1 MSPIIL
7 SVLIIVIIGI
17 NLIFLIFSFKLFSSF
32 NARVDALTQLFQ
44 GSLTQQ
50 FLQLTQNVSDNLA
63 SSRRELSESLSLLSV
78 SLQDRVERLQSSN
91 EARLEDIRKNVET
104 KLVENMDRN
113 VSVVK
118 EMTEQLTN
126 LRGTAQRIVEISQD
140 INQLSTILQ
149 SPKLRGNIGEFQLEN
164 MLKQILPLEHF
175 QMQAQVGEGRVDA
188 AIYLKEGILCLDSK
202 FPLEN
207 FRRMNEPNLRE
218 EEKRKYSRDFAQ
230 DVRKHVDSIAA
241 KYIVPDTTLDFAFMF
256 IPAESVYYEV
266 LLNTELHEYA
276 LQKKVI
282 PVSPNSLYAFL
293 QTVAIGLRGM
303 KIEQEARRIEQLLLS
318 LKKDFDTFKDHFRL
332 IGRHLD
338 NAKSQFTT
346 ADADVQ
352 RLDNRLSSLSLQG
365 KGAEALPEE
374 DKNSE

>member
-1 MSPIIL
+1 MSPLIL
-7 SVLIIVIIGI
+7 TVLIIVIVGV
-17 NLIFLIFSFKLFSSF
+17 NLLFLILSFKLFSSF
-32 NARVDALTQLFQ
+32 NSRVDTLTQLFQ

-50 FLQLTQNVSDNLA
+50 FLQLTQNVGENLA
-63 SSRRELSESLSLLSV
+63 SSRKELSDSLSLLSV
-78 SLQDRVERLQSSN
+78 SLQDRVERLQTSN

-118 EMTEQLTN
+118 EMTERLTD
-126 LRGTAQRIVEISQD
+126 LRATAQRIVEISQD
-140 INQLSTILQ
+140 INQLSSILQ
-149 SPKLRGNIGEFQLEN
+149 SPKLRGNIGEFELEN
-164 MLKQILPLEHF
+164 MLKQILPVDHF
-175 QMQAQVGEGRVDA
+175 QMQAQLGEVRVDA
-188 AIYLKEGILCLDSK
+188 AIYLKEGILCIDSK

-218 EEKRKYSRDFAQ
+218 EEKKKYARDFAQ
-230 DVRKHVDSIAA
+230 DVKKHIDAIAS
-241 KYIVPDTTLDFAFMF
+241 KYIIPDTTLDFAFMF
-256 IPAESVYYEV
+256 IPAESVYYEI
-266 LLNTELHEYA
+266 LLNPELHRYA
-276 LQKKVI
+276 LEKKVI

-293 QTVAIGLRGM
+293 QTIAIGLRGM
-303 KIEQEARRIEQLLLS
+303 KIEQEARRIEQSLLS
-318 LKKDFDTFKDHFRL
+318 LKKDFDTFKDRFRL

-346 ADADVQ
+346 ADADVK

-365 KGAEALPEE
+365 TSPETLPSE

>member
-1 MSPIIL
+1 MSPLIL
-7 SVLIIVIIGI
+7 TVLIIVIVGV
-17 NLIFLIFSFKLFSSF
+17 NLLFLILSFKLFSSF
-32 NARVDALTQLFQ
+32 NSRVDTLTQLFQ

-50 FLQLTQNVSDNLA
+50 FLQLTQNVGENLA
-63 SSRRELSESLSLLSV
+63 SSRKELSDSLSLLSV
-78 SLQDRVERLQSSN
+78 SLQDRVERLQTSN

-118 EMTEQLTN
+118 EMTERLTD
-126 LRGTAQRIVEISQD
+126 LRATAQRIVEISQD
-140 INQLSTILQ
+140 INQLSSILQ
-149 SPKLRGNIGEFQLEN
+149 SPKLRGNIGEFELEN
-164 MLKQILPLEHF
+164 MLKQILPVDHF
-175 QMQAQVGEGRVDA
+175 QMQAQLGEVRVDA
-188 AIYLKEGILCLDSK
+188 AIYLKEGILCIDSK

-218 EEKRKYSRDFAQ
+218 EEKKKYARDFAQ
-230 DVRKHVDSIAA
+230 DVKKHIDAIAS
-241 KYIVPDTTLDFAFMF
+241 KYIIPDTTLDFAFMF
-256 IPAESVYYEV
+256 IPAESVYYEI
-266 LLNTELHEYA
+266 LLNPELHRYA
-276 LQKKVI
+276 LEKKVI

-293 QTVAIGLRGM
+293 QTIAIGLRGM
-303 KIEQEARRIEQLLLS
+303 KIEQEARRIEQSLLS
-318 LKKDFDTFKDHFRL
+318 LKKDFDTFKDRFRL

-365 KGAEALPEE
+365 TSPETLPSE